1 MPKTS
6 AWHSMF
12 QRGESILKVYPFARL
27 PGPALA
33 AVKWFSI
40 TIAVVAVVSVL
51 QLSTRRARAPA
62 AATRAEPV
70 RSLPLTLAGEGGRF
84 SLGWDREAP
93 AIQAGECGVLWIA
106 DGGIHRR
113 VILDASQLRAGKL
126 FYWSVNKD
134 VSFEIKMSEGK
145 NRSGETVCGNNATSL
160 LQAAE
165 GPARRK
171 RRAERTPSRNRLN
184 TVHMAQRRATEAT
197 SLAQNFTQE
206 KELAATIPAPAEQPI
221 PAPPMPVRVPAD
233 QPEAAAPAPPPQP
246 PRRVTLAA
254 GTLIQAR
261 MIEPLSTERNQ
272 AGDTFTAAL
281 DQPQVADGLVIAERG
296 ARLEGRVVQSERA
309 GRVKALS
316 ELTIELTQLNT
327 SDRQRLAIET
337 ETFAKHGETSKGE
350 EAAKGGTVAAI
361 GAGGV
366 MGTRG
371 KAVEIRPETKISFRL
386 KNSITVTE
394 RQNAGR

>member
-1 MPKTS
+1 
-6 AWHSMF
+6 
-12 QRGESILKVYPFARL
+12 
-27 PGPALA
+27 
-33 AVKWFSI
+33 
-40 TIAVVAVVSVL
+40 
-51 QLSTRRARAPA
+51 
-62 AATRAEPV
+62 
-70 RSLPLTLAGEGGRF
+70 
-84 SLGWDREAP
+84 
-93 AIQAGECGVLWIA
+93 
-106 DGGIHRR
+106 
-113 VILDASQLRAGKL
+113 
-126 FYWSVNKD
+126 
-134 VSFEIKMSEGK
+134 
-145 NRSGETVCGNNATSL
+145 
-160 LQAAE
+160 
-165 GPARRK
+165 
-171 RRAERTPSRNRLN
+171 
-184 TVHMAQRRATEAT
+184 
-197 SLAQNFTQE
+197 
-206 KELAATIPAPAEQPI
+206 
-221 PAPPMPVRVPAD
+221 MPVRVPAD

-272 AGDTFTAAL
+272 AGDAFTAAL